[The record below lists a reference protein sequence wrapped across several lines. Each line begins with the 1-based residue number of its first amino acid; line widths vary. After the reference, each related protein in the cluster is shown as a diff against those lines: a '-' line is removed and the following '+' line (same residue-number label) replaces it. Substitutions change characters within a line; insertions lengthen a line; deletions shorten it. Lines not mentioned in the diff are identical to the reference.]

1 MTTISLYRIF
11 KTSLISLWRNR
22 WLSLAATLVMF
33 LTLFSISFFASLLI
47 VTNKT
52 TDTLKSKVDM
62 SVYFNDSASKDQIY
76 ALQNIL
82 LSRSDIKSADY
93 ISKEK
98 ALAVWQERYADNE
111 KLRDAVSETDNP
123 LPRSLGIKTNQPEDL
138 EAINTFLN
146 SSDYKPLIREVS
158 YKNSKDLIDKMM
170 KLTTMT
176 RNIGWFISALFIL
189 ISILIIYN
197 TIRLTIYTRSEEIEI
212 MKLVGASDLYIQ
224 GPFIAD
230 GAGYGL
236 IGAIVTSI
244 IFFTFSQLAQPSIFN
259 YLELSNYSDYLGRY
273 GFNNFGLIFLFQ
285 LIVGVTLGV
294 TCSLLA
300 IKKHLK

>member
-1 MTTISLYRIF
+1 MTTISFYRIL

-33 LTLFSISFFASLLI
+33 LTLFSISFFTSLLI

-52 TDTLKSKVDM
+52 TETLKTKVDM

-93 ISKEK
+93 LSKEK
-98 ALAVWQERYADNE
+98 ALAIWRDRYQDNE
-111 KLRDAVSETDNP
+111 KLRNAVSETDNP
-123 LPRSLGIKTNQPEDL
+123 LPRSLGIKTNKPEDL
-138 EAINTFLN
+138 ETINSFLA

-158 YKNSKDLIDKMM
+158 YKNSKDLIEKMV
-170 KLTTMT
+170 KLTTLT

-197 TIRLTIYTRSEEIEI
+197 TIRLTIYTRAEEIEI

-236 IGAIVTSI
+236 IGAIITSV
-244 IFFTFSQLAQPSIFN
+244 IFYSFSQITQPSIYN
-259 YLELSNYSDYLGRY
+259 YLELSNYSDYLGQY
-273 GFNNFGLIFLFQ
+273 GFNNFALIFLFQ
-285 LIVGVTLGV
+285 LAVGVTLGV

-300 IKKHLK
+300 VKKHLK